1 LQILF
6 EKQPKKIRR
15 ISYFLK
21 GYRQSM
27 TDHADF
33 MQQAIA
39 EAGKAL
45 ADGEFPVGC
54 VMVHR
59 GRVVSKGRRINSR
72 APDENELDHA
82 EIVALRELFAKHP
95 EIDRAKI
102 IVYSSMEPCL
112 MCYVTLLL
120 NGFRNFVYAYE
131 DIMGGGTSLDLQ
143 SLNPLYRDMEADVTG
158 HVLRRQSL
166 ELFKAFFADQDNTYW
181 QDSPLALYTLAQIA
195 DEETE

>member
-1 LQILF
+1 
-6 EKQPKKIRR
+6 
-15 ISYFLK
+15 
-21 GYRQSM
+21 M
-27 TDHADF
+27 TDHEIF

-45 ADGEFPVGC
+45 AASEFPVGC
-54 VMVHR
+54 VMVHE
-59 GRVVSKGRRINSR
+59 GRVVSTGRRINSR
-72 APDENELDHA
+72 APGENELDHA
-82 EIVALRELFAKHP
+82 EIMALRKLFAHHP

-102 IVYSSMEPCL
+102 VVYSSMEPCL

-120 NGFRNFVYAYE
+120 NGIRTFVYAYE

-143 SLNPLYRDMEADVTG
+143 SLNPLYRGMEADVTR

-181 QDSPLALYTLAQIA
+181 QDSPLAHYTLAQIA
-195 DEETE
+195 GEETE